1 MPRYMVERYLPG
13 ITNEQLVAAAT
24 RAKTTTAQMTSEGTP
39 IRYLRS
45 VFVPGEDKCFCMF
58 DGPSAEKVREANDR
72 AEIPYERVVE
82 AEFVESEDLT

>member
-13 ITNEQLVAAAT
+13 FTNEQVVAAAT
-24 RAKTTTAQMTSEGTP
+24 AAKITTAQMTSEGTP

-58 DGPSAEKVREANDR
+58 EGPSAEKVLEANDR
-72 AEIPYERVVE
+72 AGLPYERVVE
-82 AEFVESEDLT
+82 AQFVVSEDLS